1 MSSQTTQT
9 STELKSVSIEI
20 KLTEYNGELLFSSG
34 TFKSNLN
41 RIVKLHSGKYRECNY
56 KKVNGYNNV
65 NLITNKLKDNLV
77 AHIVLL
83 LPTGQIGYN
92 SPAYASI
99 SYRKSLATAFVINTE
114 SNNTEYYNIN
124 DSHTQVIEDNDIDR
138 HFNNGLYY
146 RITNFRNN
154 KTISIELSS
163 NRGCYIITN
172 AYNNYSPYIRDLF
185 TDEITNNHF
194 DSDSDSDSDSD
205 EKSSSSS
212 LNIVNEPI
220 DDDDDDDDDDRALEL
235 LRPIQ
240 SPITEPIEEKQSNIN
255 RPEIMTLEYINDC
268 IKQYTKQLTEPIIN
282 SINNSTKLKDDS
294 IYHSPYHNTII
305 KLINPIRYLFDKID
319 TQTYNYIRDTYDKK
333 YQELQK
339 YNRKF
344 KLLPEFASN
353 KLLDDTNDCPCCLS
367 NLPKKDFVVPI
378 CAHHICKDCL
388 YNLQS
393 NKCPTCRAI
402 IED

>member
-41 RIVKLHSGKYRECNY
+41 RIVKLHSGKYRDCNY

-65 NLITNKLKDNLV
+65 TLITNKLKDNLV

-83 LPTGQIGYN
+83 LPTGEIGYN
-92 SPAYASI
+92 SSAYASI

-114 SNNTEYYNIN
+114 SDNTDYYNIN
-124 DSHTQVIEDNDIDR
+124 DSHTQIIEDTDIDR

-163 NRGCYIITN
+163 NIGCNLPIN

-194 DSDSDSDSDSD
+194 DSDSDSDNDDDD

-212 LNIVNEPI
+212 LNIVNEPVNDIPI
-220 DDDDDDDDDDRALEL
+220 DMLLEQL
-235 LRPIQ
+235 Q

-255 RPEIMTLEYINDC
+255 RPEIMTLEHIKDC
-268 IKQYTKQLTEPIIN
+268 IKQYNKQLTEPISN
-282 SINNSTKLKDDS
+282 TINNSTKFKDDRFYNS
-294 IYHSPYHNTII
+294 QYHNTI
-305 KLINPIRYLFDKID
+305 LNLLNPIRDLISHID
-319 TQTYNYIRDTYDKK
+319 NENFAYIKDTYDKK
-333 YQELQK
+333 YKELSK